1 MKSVKLLALEQLSF
15 FKNTWRMMCV
25 WIFFGLALIVFL
37 GYYNFW
43 RPVKNSSWP
52 RILMYHNT
60 STEPSSDINISP
72 KTLEKQIRYL
82 INKNYKFLKVSDL
95 LSFTQPIK
103 HVALTFDDGFEG
115 NYTYLFEILKKYN
128 VPVTIYLSPNI
139 QTIGALTQLQIQ
151 EMQASGLVE
160 FGAHTM
166 THINLTKV
174 DDDTAKREITESRK
188 AVEKL
193 TGVPCLSFAYPYGR
207 YNDSHMKLVKDAGFT
222 TAVTTKK
229 QIVAFERSDP
239 YLLPRLSIN
248 GCINMVQFYLILS
261 RGRYKL

>member
-1 MKSVKLLALEQLSF
+1 MIY
-15 FKNTWRMMCV
+15 V
-25 WIFFGLALIVFL
+25 WILFGLALIVFL

-43 RPVKNSSWP
+43 RPVKKFSLP

-60 STEPSSDINISP
+60 STESPSDMNITP
-72 KTLEKQIRYL
+72 ETLEKQIRYL
-82 INKNYKFLKVSDL
+82 VNKNYTFLKVSDL
-95 LSFTQPIK
+95 LSFNEDAK

-115 NYTYLFEILKKYN
+115 NYAQLFKILKKYK
-128 VPVTIYLSPNI
+128 VSATIYLSPNI
-139 QTIGALTQLQIQ
+139 GSIRTLKPSHIQ

-174 DDDTAKREITESRK
+174 NDATAKSEITQSKE
-188 AVEKL
+188 AVETL
-193 TGVPCLSFAYPYGR
+193 TGKPCLTFAYPYGR
-207 YNDSHMKLVKDAGFT
+207 YNNSHVELVKNAGFT

-229 QIVAFERSDP
+229 RIAELSDSSP
-239 YLLPRLSIN
+239 YALPRLSIS
-248 GCINMVQFYLILS
+248 GRINMVQFYLILS

>member
-1 MKSVKLLALEQLSF
+1 MTYACIL
-15 FKNTWRMMCV
+15 
-25 WIFFGLALIVFL
+25 FGLALIVFL

-43 RPVKNSSWP
+43 RPVKNCSRP

-60 STEPSSDINISP
+60 SIEPSSDMNITP
-72 KTLEKQIRYL
+72 ETLEKHIRYL
-82 INKNYKFLKVSDL
+82 VNKGYMFLKVSDL
-95 LSFTQPIK
+95 LNFIQSIK

-115 NYTYLFEILKKYN
+115 NYTYLFGILKKYN
-128 VPVTIYLSPNI
+128 VPATIYLTPEIQNI
-139 QTIGALTQLQIQ
+139 RALTPSQIQ

-174 DDDTAKREITESRK
+174 DDDTAKKEITQSRK

-193 TGVPCLSFAYPYGR
+193 TGVPCLTFAYPYGR
-207 YNDSHMKLVKDAGFT
+207 YNDSHIEFVKKAGFT

-229 QIVAFERSDP
+229 QIIAFEKSDP
-239 YLLPRLSIN
+239 YVLPRLSIS
-248 GCINMVQFYLILS
+248 GRINMVQLYLILS

>member
-1 MKSVKLLALEQLSF
+1 MVYG
-15 FKNTWRMMCV
+15 
-25 WIFFGLALIVFL
+25 WIFFGLALIIFL

-43 RPVKNSSWP
+43 RFVKNSSYP

-60 STEPSSDINISP
+60 STEPPSDMNITP
-72 KTLEKQIRYL
+72 ETLEKHVRYL
-82 INKNYKFLKVSDL
+82 VSKNYTFLKVSDL
-95 LSFTQPIK
+95 LNFTKAAK

-128 VPVTIYLSPNI
+128 VPATIYLSPDI
-139 QTIGALTQLQIQ
+139 RTIRALTQSQIHQ
-151 EMQASGLVE
+151 MQASGLVE

-174 DDDTAKREITESRK
+174 EDDIAKREIAESRK

-193 TGVPCLSFAYPYGR
+193 TGVPCLTFAYPYGR
-207 YNDSHMKLVKDAGFT
+207 YNDNHVKLVKDAGFT

-229 QIVAFERSDP
+229 QIVAFEKSDP
-239 YLLPRLSIN
+239 YALPRLSIS
-248 GCINMVQFYLILS
+248 GRINMMQFYLILS